1 MVYHFEAIILKQNVK
16 VEGNLKLLIAQYPYS
31 CAIKAKD
38 KYFRGWKMVGHIP
51 HEILRYVCFFIK
63 QGGRVYGKLKQNLV

>member
-1 MVYHFEAIILKQNVK
+1 MVYCFEAIITWSTAKAGDKVK
-16 VEGNLKLLIAQYPYS
+16 VEVESNLKLIAQDSYS

-51 HEILRYVCFFIK
+51 REILRHVYFFIK
-63 QGGRVYGKLKQNLV
+63 